1 MDYTKNDH
9 NGGKEGD
16 SMPFFTAGAGN
27 PDQDFNAESVENLNL
42 PNWQPDSSISEI
54 SEASEISEPTETS
67 ENHQIIGN
75 KIMSM
80 PPNYHEESD
89 SESGETESS
98 KLGEVIDL
106 SMPKGTAVEGSENDS
121 SDKDTGLLIDGKL
134 SKVELGILE
143 QHEKKLSQDGDIV
156 EFYDYISKVRQKSLE
171 KEAAWHAIPV
181 LVIFTTA
188 KFVSNLQQWGE
199 LTEMPETWVVILVM
213 VVAFILLVAIV
224 FGSQISKLR
233 KKNRYESS
241 LKMKPLLIHLPPT
254 TDDIDGGGR
263 DRRDIANEAIS
274 KAQIMYS
281 ILASITTKGF
291 KARLYGQ
298 RHFSFEIISK
308 NNLIHYYAIVPADL
322 SETVK
327 QAIQSAY
334 PTARIEESQEE
345 NIFEGGAGISA
356 VSGAELTLNKDYYL
370 PIATYE
376 ETKRDASLALLNAMG
391 AVGSNEGAA
400 VQILFRPAQKNWS
413 TKGKEYIENVQKG
426 KKVTTG
432 GAMFGQLAIDIIRAP
447 FEPPAERE
455 EKKTE
460 IVTNFKQSEIEAISN
475 KMRYP
480 AFETLIRVIT
490 SSTSSARSD
499 AILGTIVSAFSQF
512 NSPEQNGFKVNM
524 LKDQKKL
531 AVDYTFRF
539 FPVTTKSNILN
550 SVELASIYHL
560 PEQSAIPNSNVERQL
575 TKQVDGPAKL
585 ATEGL
590 FLGTNEFRGN
600 KKAIYLQEKDRR
612 RHMYVIGQTGMGKS
626 VFLENLAFQDM
637 CDGRGFA
644 FIDPHGDAVEAILKR
659 VPEER
664 IDDIIYF
671 DPSDIE
677 HPVGMNMFEF
687 TNEDQKD
694 FIVQEGISM
703 LQSLF
708 DPQNQGFFGPR
719 GQHMFRNAALLLM
732 SDPAGA
738 TFIDIPQCFTDPE
751 FVKSKLRYVTDK
763 AVYDYWTKE
772 FPASQKSS
780 DAVEVTTWFASKW
793 GPFIANTIMR
803 NTLGQV
809 KSGFNIREIMD
820 NKKIFLVNLSKGKLG
835 DINSNLLGMIFVMK
849 FQQAAM
855 GRQDI
860 PEDQRQDF
868 CLYVDEFQNFATDS
882 FESILSEARKYRL
895 NLIVANQFMTQ
906 LTEKIREA
914 LLGNVGTVICGRIG
928 VTDAE
933 LMVKAFTP
941 TFTAEDLTKT
951 PNFAAV
957 AKVMMFD
964 MPSAP
969 FTINL
974 PAPMGEP
981 NDKLLESLKVYS
993 ATKYGKSRADVEK
1006 EIEDRWSAAERAKTS
1021 EMPQDAKEPASDAK
1035 TPPDAQNSS
1044 EGGFLDGWLNKQ
1056 SSWHGRVTDF
1066 RGTPEPAGFGERKS
1080 GRTRPESWLFF
1091 I

>member
-1 MDYTKNDH
+1 MD
-9 NGGKEGD
+9 
-16 SMPFFTAGAGN
+16 
-27 PDQDFNAESVENLNL
+27 V
-42 PNWQPDSSISEI
+42 
-54 SEASEISEPTETS
+54 
-67 ENHQIIGN
+67 
-75 KIMSM
+75 
-80 PPNYHEESD
+80 
-89 SESGETESS
+89 
-98 KLGEVIDL
+98 
-106 SMPKGTAVEGSENDS
+106 
-121 SDKDTGLLIDGKL
+121 
-134 SKVELGILE
+134 
-143 QHEKKLSQDGDIV
+143 
-156 EFYDYISKVRQKSLE
+156 
-171 KEAAWHAIPV
+171 
-181 LVIFTTA
+181 
-188 KFVSNLQQWGE
+188 
-199 LTEMPETWVVILVM
+199 WVVILI
-213 VVAFILLVAIV
+213 VALAVILIISII
-224 FGSQISKLR
+224 FGSNISRLR
-233 KKNRYESS
+233 KSKKYERG
-241 LKMKPLLIHLPPT
+241 LKMVPLLIHLPPA

-263 DRRDIANEAIS
+263 DRRDVANEAVS
-274 KAQIMYS
+274 KAQTMYS
-281 ILASITTKGF
+281 ILSSTITKGL
-291 KARLYGQ
+291 KSKIYGQ
-298 RHFSFEIISK
+298 RHFSLEIVAK
-308 NNLIHYYAIVPADL
+308 DGLIRYYAVVPAVL

-327 QAIQSAY
+327 QAVQSAY
-334 PTARIEESQEE
+334 PTARLEEKLEE
-345 NIFEGGAGISA
+345 NIFEGGGGVNAIA
-356 VSGAELTLNKDYYL
+356 GAELTLNKEYYL

-376 ETKRDASLALLNAMG
+376 DTRRDAQMAILNALSS
-391 AVGSNEGAA
+391 VGKNEGAA

-413 TKGKEYIENVQKG
+413 SSGKQYMEDVQKG

-432 GAMFGQLAIDIIRAP
+432 GALFGQLAIDIIRAP
-447 FEPPAERE
+447 FEPPSERE

-460 IVTNFKQSEIEAISN
+460 TVTNAKQEEITAITN
-475 KMRYP
+475 KMRFP
-480 AFETLIRVIT
+480 AFETLVRIIA
-490 SSTSSARSD
+490 SSDSAPRSE
-499 AILGTIVSAFSQF
+499 AIVGGIVSAFAQF
-512 NSPEQNGFKVNM
+512 NSPELNGFKVNNM
-524 LKDQKKL
+524 KDSKKL
-531 AVDYTFRF
+531 TIDYTFRF
-539 FPVTTKSNILN
+539 FPLKLRSNILN
-550 SVELASIYHL
+550 SVELASIFHL
-560 PEQSAIPNSNVERQL
+560 PEQNAIPNSQVERQL
-575 TKQVDGPAKL
+575 VKQVDGPAKL

-590 FLGTNEFRGN
+590 FLGTNQFRGVD
-600 KKAIYLQEKDRR
+600 KPIYLQEKDRR

-644 FIDPHGDAVEAILKR
+644 FIDPHGDAVEALLQR

-671 DPSDIE
+671 DPADIE

-687 TNEDQKD
+687 TTEDQKD

-732 SDPAGA
+732 ADPEGA

-751 FVKSKLRYVTDK
+751 FVKSKLKYVTDK

-772 FPASQKSS
+772 FPQSQKSN
-780 DAVEVTTWFASKW
+780 DAGEVITWFASKW

-803 NTLGQV
+803 NTLGQI

-820 NKKIFLVNLSKGKLG
+820 TKKIFLVNLSKGRLG
-835 DINSNLLGMIFVMK
+835 DINANLLGMIFVMK

-855 GRQDI
+855 SRQDI

-914 LLGNVGTVICGRIG
+914 LLGNVGTIICGRIG

-941 TFTAEDLTKT
+941 VFTAEDLTKT

-969 FTINL
+969 FTMKL

-981 NDKLLESLKVYS
+981 NEELMKNLKVYS
-993 ATKYGKSRADVEK
+993 ATKFGKTRAEVEA
-1006 EIEDRWSAAERAKTS
+1006 EINERWSSAGKAKNADSGALDGAEGPSSA
-1021 EMPQDAKEPASDAK
+1021 EPLGK
-1035 TPPDAQNSS
+1035 PLMTTNTPPSASHES
-1044 EGGFLDGWLNKQ
+1044 KKGFLDDWMAKKAAAPA
-1056 SSWHGRVTDF
+1056 SAPTP
-1066 RGTPEPAGFGERKS
+1066 TPTPAPEPLPEPQPVPAPTPVSSTPPAGPP
-1080 GRTRPESWLFF
+1080 TPTPTPLPEPTPIPSPQPEPEQNPTEAVFK
-1091 I
+1091 IR